1 MTPTKP
7 YLLRA
12 IYEWCCDNGFTPHL
26 LVQVSARTRV
36 PREHVQ
42 DGQIVLNIS
51 PRATPNLF
59 MKNDFISFSAR
70 FGGVAQEIWVPMS
83 AVIGLFARE
92 NGEGLFLGA
101 DEEED
106 TAQDSV
112 VPLHAVQTPSL
123 QLVPHADNQDDPPPS
138 PPTPPHPPHLRV
150 IK

>member
-51 PRATPNLF
+51 PRATPDLL
-59 MKNDFISFSAR
+59 MKNDY
-70 FGGVAQEIWVPMS
+70 
-83 AVIGLFARE
+83 
-92 NGEGLFLGA
+92 
-101 DEEED
+101 
-106 TAQDSV
+106 
-112 VPLHAVQTPSL
+112 
-123 QLVPHADNQDDPPPS
+123 
-138 PPTPPHPPHLRV
+138 
-150 IK
+150 KY